1 MYTCQEIKMITL
13 NKTNNIVSKISF
25 FFVKATDSGG
35 KSSQTI
41 VEVTVIPGPNTRSPV
56 FQETTYHVTISEGAP
71 INSSVATISVSLI

>member
-1 MYTCQEIKMITL
+1 MISL
-13 NKTNNIVSKISF
+13 NKLINYFLKLA

-71 INSSVATISVSLI
+71 INSSVATIGVSLI

>member
-1 MYTCQEIKMITL
+1 MLFLLRKLITL
-13 NKTNNIVSKISF
+13 FLNF
-25 FFVKATDSGG
+25 AFFVKATDSGG